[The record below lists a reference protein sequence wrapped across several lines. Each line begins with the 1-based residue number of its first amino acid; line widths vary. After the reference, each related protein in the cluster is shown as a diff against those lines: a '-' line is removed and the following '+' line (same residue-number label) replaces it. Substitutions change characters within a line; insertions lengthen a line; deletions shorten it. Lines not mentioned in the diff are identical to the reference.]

1 MTAKPAA
8 LRKAEFIAGQIAAGR
23 KRRDVWLTDH
33 EYATV
38 IESVRKMR
46 LDTANQ
52 ATIIAPK
59 TARQRRGRLDAQ
71 GLRP

>member
-33 EYATV
+33 EYAAV
-38 IESVRKMR
+38 QAAVRKMR
-46 LDTANQ
+46 LDTENQ
-52 ATIIAPK
+52 VAIIAPK
-59 TARQRRGRLDAQ
+59 TARTRRGRLDAQ